1 MYKPKCQPSSSL
13 PAPPPAPSQKP
24 VSYQAP
30 PSLLLSNTEQILSFL
45 FEPKKSYNNLQVL
58 SKY

>member
-13 PAPPPAPSQKP
+13 SPLSQNP
-24 VSYQAP
+24 ISYQAS

-45 FEPKKSYNNLQVL
+45 FEPKKSYNLQVL